1 MSYKTQK
8 MTLLDNDPFVIIQ
21 KKKIKSEVGASSIR
35 YCSSL
40 PELPAGNVLRECFSS
55 LAEHQ
60 NQHVLLNHYRYQAS
74 LGIYLVRT
82 SPNQSSGMCISQ
94 MFPGA
99 HPALTTI
106 T

>member
-60 NQHVLLNHYRYQAS
+60 NQHYRYQAS